1 MPDISR
7 QGQGMSI
14 WKELYDIFDKE
25 RSRWQQSS
33 AGKQAI
39 SFELKA
45 NLGFLADALSSGLP
59 QQAIIQGLEC
69 SLFEAKIKEG
79 LSLSSL
85 NRRTVTLKFI
95 GKFAE
100 FAKYVGKENC
110 ELVENAYSKI
120 KSLQK
125 LALAQ
130 PDGNYDLKIKSLF
143 RFLVF
148 LVAHLENRPLDQ
160 KSVRHTRD

>member
-1 MPDISR
+1 
-7 QGQGMSI
+7 MSI

-45 NLGFLADALSSGLP
+45 NLGFLADALSSDLP

-69 SLFEAKIKEG
+69 TLFEAKLKEG
-79 LSLSSL
+79 LSLASL
-85 NRRTVTLKFI
+85 NHRKVTLKFI
-95 GKFAE
+95 GEFAE
-100 FAKYVGKENC
+100 FAKYVGKENA

-125 LALAQ
+125 LASAK
-130 PDGNYDLKIKSLF
+130 PDNNYDLKIKSLF

-148 LVAHLENRPLDQ
+148 IVAHLEERPL
-160 KSVRHTRD
+160 TRQSAKG

>member
-1 MPDISR
+1 
-7 QGQGMSI
+7 MSI

-25 RSRWQQSS
+25 RSRWQQST

-59 QQAIIQGLEC
+59 QQAIIKGLEC
-69 SLFEAKIKEG
+69 TLFEAKIKEG
-79 LSLSSL
+79 LALTSL
-85 NRRTVTLKFI
+85 NRRKVTLKFI
-95 GKFAE
+95 GEFAE
-100 FAKYVGKENC
+100 FAKYVGKENA

-125 LALAQ
+125 LASAK
-130 PDGNYDLKIKSLF
+130 PENNYDLKIKSLF

-148 LVAHLENRPLDQ
+148 IVAHLEERPL
-160 KSVRHTRD
+160 TRQSAKG

>member
-1 MPDISR
+1 
-7 QGQGMSI
+7 MSI

-25 RSRWQQSS
+25 RSRWQQST

-69 SLFEAKIKEG
+69 TLFEAKIKEG
-79 LSLSSL
+79 LSMTSL
-85 NRRTVTLKFI
+85 NRRKVTLEFI
-95 GKFAE
+95 GEFTE
-100 FAKYVGKENC
+100 FAKYVGKENA

-125 LALAQ
+125 LASAK
-130 PDGNYDLKIKSLF
+130 PDNNYDLKIKSLF

-148 LVAHLENRPLDQ
+148 TVAHLEERPL
-160 KSVRHTRD
+160 TRQSAKG